1 MLLSRCYVL
10 QVAFALL
17 GCIPGS
23 IGLRGTFAPQG
34 DEQDTVKVGP
44 QKHTGAL
51 AKTSS
56 AACYNREIFN
66 SLVITRLSGVCWR

>member
-10 QVAFALL
+10 QVAFALM

-44 QKHTGAL
+44 QSTQAPRPKHPLLHATIERFS
-51 AKTSS
+51 T
-56 AACYNREIFN
+56 
-66 SLVITRLSGVCWR
+66 VW